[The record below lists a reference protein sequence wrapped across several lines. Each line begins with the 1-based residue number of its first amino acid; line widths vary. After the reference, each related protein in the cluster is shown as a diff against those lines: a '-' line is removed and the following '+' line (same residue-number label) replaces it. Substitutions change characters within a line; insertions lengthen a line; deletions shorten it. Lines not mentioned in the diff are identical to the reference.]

1 MNPAPGPYHQLVSIR
16 LAHQLM
22 SRIADRGLGTVL
34 ASPIDV
40 HLGPG
45 SLVQPDLVAIR
56 HRNRSIVGAVKVTGV
71 PDLMI
76 EILSPRTRWHD
87 RHRKS
92 ERYERAGV
100 REFWIVDPE
109 AGCIEQFVL
118 RKGRFAAPVVATSA
132 ITLRVF
138 RGVVLDLTEVW

>member
-1 MNPAPGPYHQLVSIR
+1 M
-16 LAHQLM
+16 
-22 SRIADRGLGTVL
+22 
-34 ASPIDV
+34 
-40 HLGPG
+40 
-45 SLVQPDLVAIR
+45 
-56 HRNRSIVGAVKVTGV
+56 

-76 EILSPRTRWHD
+76 EILSPSTRWHD

-109 AGCIEQFVL
+109 VGCIEQFVL
-118 RKGRFAAPVVATSA
+118 RKGHFVDPVVATSA